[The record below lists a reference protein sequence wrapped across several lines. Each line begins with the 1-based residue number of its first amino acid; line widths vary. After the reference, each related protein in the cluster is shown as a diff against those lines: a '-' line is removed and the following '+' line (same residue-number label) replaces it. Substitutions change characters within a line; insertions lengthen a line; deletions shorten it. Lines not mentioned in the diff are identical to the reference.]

1 MNNNDEETDNCWHC
15 FKEYLPSDLRKCGR
29 CKVGLYCSAICQK
42 LDYKPKHK
50 AICKRL
56 VVFGNNSS
64 MQRPPEGRER
74 DIYDG
79 WAAQQETGFRTCT
92 QFLRN
97 TFLLRNTL
105 SD

>member
-1 MNNNDEETDNCWHC
+1 M
-15 FKEYLPSDLRKCGR
+15 
-29 CKVGLYCSAICQK
+29 GLYCSAICQK

>member
-1 MNNNDEETDNCWHC
+1 MEHLVLGSDGNGNEAMVVTLRMPVSHEDVHDS
-15 FKEYLPSDLRKCGR
+15 LPSTS
-29 CKVGLYCSAICQK
+29 V
-42 LDYKPKHK
+42 
-50 AICKRL
+50 RL

-64 MQRPPEGRER
+64 MQGPPEGRER
-74 DIYDG
+74 DINDG